1 MSADLLTARA
11 IKSTALLE
19 ETRALLRLWNPGDSP
34 TQLRQR
40 VLADGALGKS
50 TASRAADVVDH
61 AFSQRLLVKGDEPA
75 RTLKALLAAR
85 GAGKWLPD
93 LLLLASARADSTL
106 RAVVTE
112 FLPECVQQGVLV
124 VDTRRLVAWLGLQCQ
139 AGRSQKQWSSSVQE
153 RVAQHILHSLSDL
166 AVVGS
171 SSRGRRALLPF
182 RPSLVAVAVLTWDLH
197 RQGLAD
203 GAIADHRDWALWQ
216 QERSQVLDAWTQL
229 AELGL
234 WELQAAGDVVRI
246 DWAHAQWPAA
256 LAAIGGLPLE

>member
-1 MSADLLTARA
+1 MSAELLTARA

-40 VLADGALGKS
+40 VLAEGALGKS

-61 AFSQRLLVKGDEPA
+61 AFSQRLLVRGDEPA
-75 RTLKALLAAR
+75 QTLKVLLSTR

-93 LLLLASARADSTL
+93 LLLLAAARSDPTL

-112 FLPECVQQGVLV
+112 FLPECAGQGVLV
-124 VDTRRLVAWLGLQCQ
+124 VDAKRLAAWLGLQGR
-139 AGRSQKQWSSSVQE
+139 AGRMTKPWATSVQE
-153 RVAQHILHSLSDL
+153 RVAQHILHSLSDF

-182 RPSLVAVAVLTWDLH
+182 RPSLVAVAVLTWDL
-197 RQGLAD
+197 RQQGLGD
-203 GAIADHRDWALWQ
+203 SAIADHRDWALWQ

-246 DWAHAQWPAA
+246 DWAHAEWPAA